1 MSNFN
6 NLTLFT
12 RHFYHTI
19 YSPAFKKKKRSKKG
33 TSIDALSLAVPTR
46 LARAE
51 RIKRIGEVRGRQN

>member
-19 YSPAFKKKKRSKKG
+19 YSPAFKKKRSKKG